1 MKLGLLSSGLRVSP
15 NLQLLVTLGYLAS
28 GSYQLSMGDCNDMSQ
43 PTASKCICKVSAA
56 IAELAPDFIKFP
68 EPEEEEKIMQQFSSI
83 AGMPGVIG
91 CIDGTHVPIKSPGG
105 DDADLFRCRS
115 NFFSLNVMG
124 VCDTSMRFTQLV
136 VDWPGGYR
144 DWDVFSGSRLFEKLE
159 SGAYQGHL
167 LGDNNYPCRSYLLTP
182 FPAPCSEKEGHYN
195 TTHASTRNLMERTF
209 ALWKKRFAV
218 LSTPVRTK
226 LLTTK
231 NIITAC
237 GVLHNMA
244 INNGLFFDE
253 PEIGEED
260 PLEEPEQLEVE
271 DRQEGPY
278 RRADVVRQY
287 F

>member
-1 MKLGLLSSGLRVSP
+1 
-15 NLQLLVTLGYLAS
+15 
-28 GSYQLSMGDCNDMSQ
+28 MGDCTDMSQ

-68 EPEEEEKIMQQFSSI
+68 DPSEEGEVMQQFSNI

-105 DDADLFRCRS
+105 DDADLFRCSS

-136 VDWPGGYR
+136 VDWPGGYQ
-144 DWDVFSGSRLFEKLE
+144 DWNVFSGSRLFEKLE

-167 LGDNNYPCRSYLLTP
+167 LGDSNYPCRPYLLTP
-182 FPAPCSEKEGHYN
+182 FPAPCSEKEWHYN
-195 TTHASTRNLMERTF
+195 TAHASTRRLMERAF

-237 GVLHNMA
+237 GVLHNIA
-244 INNGLFFDE
+244 INNGLSFDE
-253 PEIGEED
+253 PDNGEED
-260 PLEEPEQLEVE
+260 PPEEPEQLEVE
-271 DRQEGPY
+271 DGHEGLY
-278 RRADVVRQY
+278 RRADVVHEY